1 MDNKHILSL
10 EILPVS
16 NCEILCIKDTS
27 QYTTD
32 LAVDCEELLITPPGF
47 NSPSLIKVQKG
58 FDLCINSCALSIQT
72 TDCGD
77 TRTTIPDG
85 IYIIRYSVSPNDK
98 VYVEYNHLRVTTLLT
113 SYYKILCDIDM
124 KPCEPSSE
132 RAEVISELSYIK
144 TLIDAAVAKVEYC
157 QSPNDGME
165 LYNYAKRRLAKIDC
179 SSICC

>member
-1 MDNKHILSL
+1 MANKHILSL

-27 QYTTD
+27 QYTKD

-47 NSPSLIKVQKG
+47 NSPSLIKVKQG
-58 FDLCINSCALSIQT
+58 FDLCINNCALGLQT

-77 TRTTIPDG
+77 KRTAIPDG

-98 VYVEYNHLRVTTLLT
+98 VYVEYNHLRVATLLK

-132 RAEVISELSYIK
+132 RADVIAELGYIK

-157 QSPNDGME
+157 QSPNDGMA
-165 LYNYAKRRLAKIDC
+165 LYNYAKKRLGNIDC

>member
-1 MDNKHILSL
+1 MANKHILSL

-47 NSPSLIKVQKG
+47 NSPSLIKVQRG
-58 FDLCINSCALSIQT
+58 FDLCINSCALSLQT
-72 TDCGD
+72 TDCGN
-77 TRTTIPDG
+77 TRITIPDG

-98 VYVEYNHLRVTTLLT
+98 VYVEYNHLRVTTLLM

-124 KPCEPSSE
+124 KPCEPNSE
-132 RAEVISELSYIK
+132 RAGVISELGYIK

-165 LYNYAKRRLAKIDC
+165 LYNYAKKRLAKIDC
-179 SSICC
+179 SSIYC

>member
-1 MDNKHILSL
+1 M
-10 EILPVS
+10 
-16 NCEILCIKDTS
+16 
-27 QYTTD
+27 
-32 LAVDCEELLITPPGF
+32 ITPPGF